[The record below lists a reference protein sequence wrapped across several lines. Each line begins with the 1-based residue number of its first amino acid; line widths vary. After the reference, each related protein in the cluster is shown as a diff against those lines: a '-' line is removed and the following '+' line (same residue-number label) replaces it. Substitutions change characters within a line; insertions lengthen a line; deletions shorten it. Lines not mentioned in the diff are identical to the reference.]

1 VVTVG
6 KDVSQVERRLA
17 AGLLVC
23 PRCGGRLGPWGHA
36 RTRRLRG
43 WVGLLSRQRPRRTR
57 CAGCGGTHVL
67 LPVNALVRRADEV
80 VVIGAGVVL
89 AAAGWGHRRIAAR
102 LGRAADTVRGWVRR
116 ARGSAEALRLGFTE
130 LLVAVDPDPVVPDP
144 GAGALAGAVAVL
156 AAAALAT
163 VRRWGAAVS
172 GLSVW
177 ELAAAVTSGG
187 LLTPP
192 GPAVSINTSCPW

>member
-1 VVTVG
+1 MVTVG

-17 AGLLVC
+17 VGLLVC
-23 PRCGGRLGPWGHA
+23 PGCGGRLGPWGHA
-36 RTRRLRG
+36 RTRKLRG
-43 WVGLLSRQRPRRTR
+43 SASPTRPRRTR
-57 CAGCGGTHVL
+57 CAGCGSTHVL
-67 LPVNALVRRADEV
+67 LPVNALVRRADEA

-102 LGRAADTVRGWVRR
+102 LDRPAGTVRGWVRR
-116 ARGSAEALRLGFTE
+116 MRERAQVLRLGFTE

-144 GAGALAGAVAVL
+144 GGGALAEAVAVL
-156 AAAALAT
+156 VAAALAT

-187 LLTPP
+187 LLTPT
-192 GPAVSINTSCPW
+192 GSVVSINTSCPW

>member
-1 VVTVG
+1 
-6 KDVSQVERRLA
+6 
-17 AGLLVC
+17 
-23 PRCGGRLGPWGHA
+23 
-36 RTRRLRG
+36 
-43 WVGLLSRQRPRRTR
+43 
-57 CAGCGGTHVL
+57 VL

-102 LGRAADTVRGWVRR
+102 LDRPAGTVRGWVRR
-116 ARGSAEALRLGFTE
+116 MRERAQVLRLGFTG

-144 GAGALAGAVAVL
+144 GGGALAEAVAVL
-156 AAAALAT
+156 VAAALAT

-187 LLTPP
+187 LLSPT
-192 GPAVSINTSCPW
+192 GSVVSINTSCPW

>member
-1 VVTVG
+1 M
-6 KDVSQVERRLA
+6 
-17 AGLLVC
+17 
-23 PRCGGRLGPWGHA
+23 
-36 RTRRLRG
+36 
-43 WVGLLSRQRPRRTR
+43 
-57 CAGCGGTHVL
+57 L
-67 LPVNALVRRADEV
+67 LPVNALLRRADEA

-102 LGRAADTVRGWVRR
+102 LDRPAGTVRGWVRR
-116 ARGSAEALRLGFTE
+116 MRERAQVLRLGFTE

-144 GAGALAGAVAVL
+144 GGGALAGAVAVL

-163 VRRWGAAVS
+163 VRRWDAAVS

>member
-1 VVTVG
+1 MVTVG

-23 PRCGGRLGPWGHA
+23 PRCGGLLGPWGHA

-43 WVGLLSRQRPRRTR
+43 AAGPTRPRRTR
-57 CAGCGGTHVL
+57 CAGCGSTHVL
-67 LPVNALVRRADEV
+67 LPVNALVRRADEA

-102 LGRAADTVRGWVRR
+102 LDRPAGTVRGWVRR
-116 ARGSAEALRLGFTE
+116 MRERAQVLRLGFTE

-144 GAGALAGAVAVL
+144 GGSALAEVVAVIAAVA
-156 AAAALAT
+156 AATA
-163 VRRWGAAVS
+163 RRWGAAVS
-172 GLSVW
+172 GLSAW

-187 LLTPP
+187 LLTPT
-192 GPAVSINTSCPW
+192 GLVVSINTSCPW

>member
-1 VVTVG
+1 MVTVG

-43 WVGLLSRQRPRRTR
+43 AAEPELRPRRTR

-67 LPVNALVRRADEV
+67 LPVNALLRRADEA

-89 AAAGWGHRRIAAR
+89 AAAGVGTSTDRGAAGSPGGH
-102 LGRAADTVRGWVRR
+102 
-116 ARGSAEALRLGFTE
+116 
-130 LLVAVDPDPVVPDP
+130 
-144 GAGALAGAVAVL
+144 GAGLGAPDAGA
-156 AAAALAT
+156 
-163 VRRWGAAVS
+163 G
-172 GLSVW
+172 
-177 ELAAAVTSGG
+177 
-187 LLTPP
+187 
-192 GPAVSINTSCPW
+192 

>member
-1 VVTVG
+1 
-6 KDVSQVERRLA
+6 
-17 AGLLVC
+17 
-23 PRCGGRLGPWGHA
+23 
-36 RTRRLRG
+36 
-43 WVGLLSRQRPRRTR
+43 
-57 CAGCGGTHVL
+57 VL

-102 LGRAADTVRGWVRR
+102 LDRPAGTVRGWVRR
-116 ARGSAEALRLGFTE
+116 MRERAQVLRLGFTE

-144 GAGALAGAVAVL
+144 GGGALAEAVTVL
-156 AAAALAT
+156 VAAALAT
-163 VRRWGAAVS
+163 ARRWGAAVS

-187 LLTPP
+187 LLSPT
-192 GPAVSINTSCPW
+192 GSVVSINTSCPW

>member
-1 VVTVG
+1 MVTVG

-23 PRCGGRLGPWGHA
+23 PGCGGRLGPWGHA

-43 WVGLLSRQRPRRTR
+43 SVSPTRPRRTR

-67 LPVNALVRRADEV
+67 LPVNALVRRADEA

-89 AAAGWGHRRIAAR
+89 AAVGWGHRRIAAR
-102 LGRAADTVRGWVRR
+102 LDRPAGTVRGWVRR
-116 ARGSAEALRLGFTE
+116 MRERAQVLRVGFTE
-130 LLVAVDPDPVVPDP
+130 LLVAVDPDPVVPHP
-144 GAGALAGAVAVL
+144 GGGALAEAVAVL
-156 AAAALAT
+156 VAAALAT

-187 LLTPP
+187 LLSPT
-192 GPAVSINTSCPW
+192 GSVVSINTSCPW